1 MAAGQSPRGDGPG
14 QDALGVTLPS
24 THRPVGLMLE
34 YYSLNLGEGITAES
48 RRQLR
53 PNGGLVVHGGL
64 GLGG

>member
-1 MAAGQSPRGDGPG
+1 MPGVFTLSSIPPAGR
-14 QDALGVTLPS
+14 T
-24 THRPVGLMLE
+24 MLE

-53 PNGGLVVHGGL
+53 PNGGLIVHGGL